1 MLTATR
7 KADDVPAHE
16 GRSDAAIVPHA
27 PLSEIPA
34 CRLPLRSEEAR
45 REYDTIARV
54 LWDAGRWGLEA
65 HIRLSVYASVFDNI
79 TAAAAEGKHVR
90 ASWFTQMQR

>member
-1 MLTATR
+1 MLTTTR
-7 KADDVPAHE
+7 KTDDVDVHAGGSDTPVLAH
-16 GRSDAAIVPHA
+16 P

-54 LWDAGRWGLEA
+54 LSDAGRWGLEA
-65 HIRLSVYASVFDNI
+65 HIRLSLYASVFDNI
-79 TAAAAEGKHVR
+79 TIAVADGVWSR
-90 ASWFTQMQR
+90 DVV